1 MTALERPDHFA
12 LPRQEDADGIGGE
25 NNKVRYHYELQV
37 EPESDSLC
45 RILNLF
51 ALQCLLPHGVQM
63 QQHADLLRVDI
74 AIDGLSWHRAQL
86 IAEKMRNLICV
97 CEVVLRTALLNSE
110 SRGKIQQRF

>member
-12 LPRQEDADGIGGE
+12 AAQLPHADIVGGE
-25 NNKVRYHYELQV
+25 NNKVRYHYQLQV

-51 ALQCLLPHGVQM
+51 ALQCLLPQGVQM
-63 QQHADLLRVDI
+63 RQQADLLQVEI

-86 IAEKMRNLICV
+86 IAQKMRNLICV
-97 CEVVLRTALLNSE
+97 CEVVLRTALLTTQNHGQTS
-110 SRGKIQQRF
+110 QRF

>member
-12 LPRQEDADGIGGE
+12 AVRLHDADLIGGE
-25 NNKVRYHYELQV
+25 SNKVRYHYELQV

-51 ALQCLLPHGVQM
+51 ALQCLLPQGVQM
-63 QQHADLLRVDI
+63 QQQADLLRVDI

-97 CEVVLRTALLNSE
+97 CEVVLRTALLNGDD
-110 SRGKIQQRF
+110 RGKIQQRF

>member
-12 LPRQEDADGIGGE
+12 AVQLRNADTLGGDT
-25 NNKVRYHYELQV
+25 NKVRYHYELQV

-51 ALQCLLPHGVQM
+51 ALQCLLPQGVQM
-63 QQHADLLRVDI
+63 QQQADLLRVDI

-97 CEVVLRTALLNSE
+97 CEVVLRTALLNPDT
-110 SRGKIQQRF
+110 RGKIRQCF

>member
-1 MTALERPDHFA
+1 MTALERTDHFA
-12 LPRQEDADGIGGE
+12 AAQLQDADSIGSE
-25 NNKVRYHYELQV
+25 NNKVRYHYQLQV

-63 QQHADLLRVDI
+63 RQQADLLQVEI

-86 IAEKMRNLICV
+86 IAQKMRNLICV
-97 CEVVLRTALLNSE
+97 CEVVLRTALLSGDAP
-110 SRGKIQQRF
+110 GKTLQPF

>member
-1 MTALERPDHFA
+1 MTALERTDHFA
-12 LPRQEDADGIGGE
+12 AAQRHAADSIGSE
-25 NNKVRYHYELQV
+25 NNNVRYHYQLQV

-63 QQHADLLRVDI
+63 RQQADLLQVEI

-86 IAEKMRNLICV
+86 IAQKMRNLICV
-97 CEVVLRTALLNSE
+97 CEVVLRTALLSNDAP
-110 SRGKIQQRF
+110 GKTLQSF

>member
-12 LPRQEDADGIGGE
+12 APRLYDADSLGSA
-25 NNKVRYHYELQV
+25 NNKVRYHYQLQV

-51 ALQCLLPHGVQM
+51 ALQCLLPSGVQM
-63 QQHADLLRVDI
+63 RQQADLLQVEI

-86 IAEKMRNLICV
+86 IEQKMRNLICV
-97 CEVVLRTALLNSE
+97 CEVVLRTALLSAD
-110 SRGKIQQRF
+110 SHGQTRKSF